1 MRALVAV
8 TCCVAALLVARSAV
22 ASEWGLLVPAQ
33 TTQTLVTG
41 SYGAPTRTETVRMDG
56 RDVQEWIYEGNQAPA
71 GMRRLTI
78 DFGVAAAD
86 GFHPEVIRQFTLE
99 PNPAIFTMAMVVYG
113 WGQPTRVGRRG
124 ETDWF
129 FYQDGLVVYFNGGE
143 PNAVM
148 MVFSP
153 PQASPPDSSSSGSEG
168 ASPSK
173 P

>member
-1 MRALVAV
+1 MRALIAA
-8 TCCVAALLVARSAV
+8 TCCLAAVLVARSAV

-56 RDVQEWIYEGNQAPA
+56 RDVQEWIYEGSGAPT

-78 DFGVAAAD
+78 DFGVSAAD

-99 PNPAIFTMAMVVYG
+99 PNPAIFTLATVVYG
-113 WGQPTRVGRRG
+113 WGQPNRVGRKG

-129 FYQDGLVVYFNGGE
+129 FYEEGLVVYFSGGDQS
-143 PNAVM
+143 AVM

-153 PQASPPDSSSSGSEG
+153 PHPSPPDSSSSASEG
-168 ASPSK
+168 SLPSK